1 MAGAEG
7 GISPESIPQLQRQK
21 ATVLLLGPG
30 LGGTAQSAARAAET
44 RVLVQRLL
52 PGFAGSAVLDAD
64 GLNAAAQLLA
74 EGKAL
79 PHPTGE
85 LILTPHPGEM
95 ARLCGE
101 TAEAVQRERRETAV
115 GFAKRYGVTLV
126 LKGHHT
132 LVANAD
138 TFCVNHTGNAGMAT
152 GGSGDVLAGMIAALA
167 AQGLSPLDAAR
178 CGVYL
183 HGTAGDRACTRLSQH
198 GMLPSDMIEELGALF
213 SQFE

>member
-1 MAGAEG
+1 M
-7 GISPESIPQLQRQK
+7 LK
-21 ATVLLLGPG
+21 T
-30 LGGTAQSAARAAET
+30 
-44 RVLVQRLL
+44 
-52 PGFAGSAVLDAD
+52 
-64 GLNAAAQLLA
+64 AAA
-74 EGKAL
+74 
-79 PHPTGE
+79 P

-101 TAEAVQRERRETAV
+101 NIQAVQENRRDVAV
-115 GFAKRYGVTLV
+115 GFARRYGVTLV

-132 LVANAD
+132 LVADAD
-138 TFCVNHTGNAGMAT
+138 ALCVNHNGNAGMAT

-167 AQGLSPLDAAR
+167 AQGLSPYDAAR

-183 HGTAGDRACTRLSQH
+183 HGAAGDRACERLSQH